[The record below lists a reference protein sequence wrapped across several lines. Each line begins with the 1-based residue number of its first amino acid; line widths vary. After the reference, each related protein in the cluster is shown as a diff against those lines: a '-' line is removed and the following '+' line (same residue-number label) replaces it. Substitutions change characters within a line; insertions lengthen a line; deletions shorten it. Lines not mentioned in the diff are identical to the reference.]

1 LHTIFL
7 SYASEDAKAAQRI
20 CEALRAASIEVF
32 LDQSELRGGDAWD
45 RKIRDEIHACALFI
59 PIVSQNTQQRL
70 EGYFRHEWHL
80 AVERTHHMAQQKP
93 FVLPVVIDSTGEAE
107 AFVPDLFRM
116 LPWTRLN
123 EVEIPSAFI
132 DKVKAM
138 LYPDLSALTQSAHPA
153 KVRKPLRP
161 HGRPSL
167 MTLSAITAVAVVL
180 SGVSYL
186 VVDSFRRSKHSAAS
200 VSPPAH
206 SVAVLPFVNMSGD
219 KDQDYLSDGLTD
231 ELLNS
236 LAEIN
241 ELQVA
246 ARTSAFFY
254 KDKDIDIGTIGRQ
267 LNVASILEGS
277 VRRSGNTVR
286 ITTQLI
292 DPATGFRLWSHT
304 YDRNLEDILKL
315 ETEIAGAVATAL
327 RVSLLGDVATK
338 IELGGTRIPAAFDA
352 YLRARKLMLEARDV
366 STFQNTIAAYSEAIG
381 ADPNFAVALAGRSLA
396 YSSYAEDAA
405 TGPDVRAALDKAQAD
420 AREAIA
426 MAPALP
432 EGHVALARFC
442 ENGSLDFAQAS
453 DEYDRAAELA
463 PNEAFLLEE
472 YGRFAVWMGHN
483 EAGIAAAQRAIVA
496 DPLNPISHSHL
507 GQALYHARQYREA
520 IAAYDNYRRLFPNAA
535 SAYSGAGLA
544 YYALSDFE
552 HARPLCESKPDYWQ
566 SPQCLAVILNKT
578 GRRVDALA
586 IVKKMLLHDGDN
598 AAYQFAEIFAQ
609 FNDKPKAIAW
619 LEKAMRLRDA
629 GLVQMKSDPLMDP
642 LRDEPYFRAAMQ
654 QLKFPK

>member
-20 CEALRAASIEVF
+20 CEALRAADIEVF

-45 RKIRDEIHACALFI
+45 RKIRDEIRACALFI
-59 PIVSQNTQQRL
+59 PIISRSTQQRL

-80 AVERTHHMAQQKP
+80 AVERSHHMAQQKP
-93 FVLPVVIDSTGEAE
+93 FILPVAIDGTGETE

-116 LPWTRLN
+116 LPWTRLY
-123 EVEIPSAFI
+123 ETEIPSAFI
-132 DKVKAM
+132 ENVKS
-138 LYPDLSALTQSAHPA
+138 LLFPDLSPQTQSAHAA
-153 KVRKPLRP
+153 KVRER
-161 HGRPSL
+161 RPSL
-167 MTLSAITAVAVVL
+167 MTLSAISAVAVVL
-180 SGVSYL
+180 AGVSYFA
-186 VVDSFRRSKHSAAS
+186 VESVRTSKHTAAS

-231 ELLNS
+231 EVLNS

-292 DPATGFRLWSHT
+292 NPATGFRLWSHT

-315 ETEIAGAVATAL
+315 ETEIADAVATAL
-327 RVSLLGDVATK
+327 RVNLLGDVATK
-338 IELGGTRIPAAFDA
+338 IELGGTRVPAAFDA
-352 YLRARKLMLEARDV
+352 YLRARKLILEAHDA

-405 TGPDVRAALDKAQAD
+405 TGPEVRAAFDKAQAD

-426 MAPALP
+426 LAPALP

-463 PNEAFLLEE
+463 PNEALLLEE
-472 YGRFAVWMGHN
+472 YGRFAVWMGHD

-507 GQALYHARQYREA
+507 GQALYHARRYREA
-520 IAAYDNYRRLFPNAA
+520 IAAYDNYRRIFPNAA
-535 SAYSGAGLA
+535 SAYSGAGLV
-544 YYALSDFE
+544 YYALGDFE

-566 SPQCLAVILNKT
+566 SPQCLAVIFNKA
-578 GRRVDALA
+578 GRRADALA
-586 IVKKMLLHDGDN
+586 VLKKMLLHDGDN
-598 AAYQFAEIFAQ
+598 AAYQFAEIYAQ
-609 FNDKPKAIAW
+609 FNDKPKAIEW